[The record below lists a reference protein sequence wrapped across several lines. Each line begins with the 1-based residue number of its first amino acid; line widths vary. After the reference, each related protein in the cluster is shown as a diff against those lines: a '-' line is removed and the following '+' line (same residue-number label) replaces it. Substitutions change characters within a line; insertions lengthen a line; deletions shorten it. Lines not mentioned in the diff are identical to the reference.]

1 MQAEVRN
8 RLGSGDTLVYVPG
21 IDGTGDYLLG
31 TEERLAEHFD
41 LVTLRYTTEEEG
53 NTHADLAASIARCMA
68 ELQLGPALVL
78 AESFGVAV
86 ALQLAL
92 DYPEQVRGLMLV
104 NGFARFDRRARLAI
118 SRAFAPLVT
127 PVMFNLSRPI
137 AARIGLFGDRRDDGA
152 LETFL
157 EMKSGVIDAGY
168 RDRLAMIQR
177 VDLLPRLES
186 LEQPVSIFVSDR
198 DKVVPSI
205 SSGRKMYQLL
215 PLASLE
221 VLEGAGHIVLPLES
235 EPWVERMLDLGRR
248 AARASSQRDL

>member
-8 RLGSGDTLVYVPG
+8 RQGSGDALVYVPG
-21 IDGTGDYLLG
+21 IDGSGDYLLG
-31 TEERLAEHFD
+31 TEGRLAEHFD
-41 LVTLRYTTEEEG
+41 VVTLRYTTEEE
-53 NTHADLAASIARCMA
+53 NNSHAELATSIARCMG
-68 ELQLGPALVL
+68 ELELGPALVL

-92 DYPEQVRGLMLV
+92 DHPEQVRGLMLV

-127 PVMFNLSRPI
+127 PAMFNLSRPI
-137 AARIGLFGDRRDDGA
+137 AARIGLFGNRRDDSS
-152 LETFL
+152 LQTFL
-157 EMKSGVIDAGY
+157 EMESGVIDAGY

-177 VDLLPRLES
+177 VDLLPRLKS
-186 LEQPVSIFVSDR
+186 LEQPVAIFVSDR

-215 PLASLE
+215 PQASLE

-235 EPWVERMLDLGRR
+235 EPWVQRMQDLGS
-248 AARASSQRDL
+248 RASSRRGL